1 MTEFFWAQTKITN
14 HWWKWVK
21 ILCGDK
27 VLECFGMWARAC
39 WHQETNALS
48 DFQPSGKAE
57 LGSALQSRCWD
68 RCAVLSERERARAAA
83 LLCSELRPCC
93 NIPAVLRC
101 RSPLQGV
108 CCSDASLPA
117 SAVCVGCDGCVLALR
132 VSPRVGCYLH
142 QLSEVEARPLP

>member
-1 MTEFFWAQTKITN
+1 M
-14 HWWKWVK
+14 
-21 ILCGDK
+21 
-27 VLECFGMWARAC
+27 
-39 WHQETNALS
+39 S

-57 LGSALQSRCWD
+57 LGSALQSRCWE

-117 SAVCVGCDGCVLALR
+117 SAVCVPCVGCVGCVLALR
-132 VSPRVGCYLH
+132 VSPRVGCYLP
-142 QLSEVEARPLP
+142 QLSEVEARPLPWLWCSSAELHQLKDWCWAVSISLQVSLGISHSPSLFLS